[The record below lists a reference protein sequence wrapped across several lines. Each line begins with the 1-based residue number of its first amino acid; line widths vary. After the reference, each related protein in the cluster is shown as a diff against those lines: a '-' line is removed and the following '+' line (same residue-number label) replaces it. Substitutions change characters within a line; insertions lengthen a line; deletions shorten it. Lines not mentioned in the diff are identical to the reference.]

1 MKKTWVVAAES
12 SRARIFQAESR
23 LKPMKEIEGLAHP
36 ESRARVLDINADN
49 AGRSFDRAGQGRHA
63 MENEVDPKKHEAEMF
78 AKQIAEHLD
87 KARAKGEFEDV
98 IIVAAPEF
106 LGLLRKHVNPITA
119 KMVSKTVSKNLV
131 RETEEVIR
139 QAALALE

>member
-1 MKKTWVVAAES
+1 MKKTWVVVAES

-49 AGRSFDRAGQGRHA
+49 AGRAFDSAGQGRHA

-78 AKQIAEHLD
+78 AKQIADHLD
-87 KARAKGEFEDV
+87 KARAKGEFEALIV
-98 IIVAAPEF
+98 IAPPEF
-106 LGLLRKHVNPITA
+106 LGLLRKHVNPVTTKTMA
-119 KMVSKTVSKNLV
+119 KAVSKNLV
-131 RETEEVIR
+131 REPEEVIR
-139 QAALALE
+139 KAALELE

>member
-49 AGRSFDRAGQGRHA
+49 AGRAFDRAGQGRHA

-98 IIVAAPEF
+98 IVVAAPEF

-119 KMVSKTVSKNLV
+119 KMVSKTVTKNLV

-139 QAALALE
+139 KAALALE